1 MSTFVEKIEAVAS
14 GLAAAAVPH
23 AFGGA
28 LALAF
33 CVGQPRA
40 TADIDV
46 NVFVGPEEV
55 DRVFAALPDG
65 VVASATS
72 ARLARHDGQVR
83 VWWDETAV
91 DLFFSYHPVHD
102 EAARRARR
110 VAFGEVQIPV
120 LSCTDLALLKVIFN
134 RTRDWADLEAMT
146 DARSY
151 DRSEVLRWLDA
162 TLGSEADPV
171 KRFRALRDRRPAP
184 ESTLRRVLESGGEGS
199 PRLDDPVA

>member
-1 MSTFVEKIEAVAS
+1 MSTFVEKIEAVTS

-46 NVFVGPEEV
+46 NVFVTPDEV

-65 VVASATS
+65 VVANATS

-91 DLFFSYHPVHD
+91 DLFFSYHSQHD
-102 EAARRARR
+102 EAARRTRR

-120 LSCTDLALLKVIFN
+120 LSCTDLAFFKVIFN

-146 DARSY
+146 EARSY
-151 DRSEVLRWLDA
+151 DRAEVLRGLDG
-162 TLGSEADPV
+162 TLGPDADPV
-171 KRFRALRDRRPAP
+171 RRFRALRDRRSAP
-184 ESTLRRVLESGGEGS
+184 EPMLRRVLESGGEGS
-199 PRLDDPVA
+199 PRPDDPVA